1 MTTPTN
7 PNKKVCGAKLRG
19 KNATCKRWAMENGR
33 CKFHGGAT
41 PKGIA
46 SPHWKGKGTG
56 KYTTYLPED
65 VAKVYDVLAAGSE
78 WASLRGEIDL
88 LQSRVMTLLGT
99 LPEGQPPLAQ
109 WHKANRL
116 IGEWQVAAQ
125 AKNAQR
131 ANEAVV
137 ALIQTLS
144 EGLDQ
149 AGVWNEVYDVVE
161 RLRKL
166 VESERKRSLELQN
179 VLTPEQGAIIFGAMG
194 ELARLVCPEHKAAAA
209 AILYRIFPPL
219 PVSPT
224 APALEV
230 DSLESPSLPLD
241 ASALKPKDHERANG
255 R

>member
-1 MTTPTN
+1 MTTPPN
-7 PNKKVCGAKLRG
+7 PNKKVCGAKLRN
-19 KNATCKRWAMENGR
+19 KNATCKRWAMANGR

-46 SPHWKGKGTG
+46 SPHWKGKNTG
-56 KYTTYLPED
+56 KYSQYLPED
-65 VAKVYDVLAAGSE
+65 AQKIYDVLAEGGE

-88 LQSRVMTLLGT
+88 LQSRVMMLLGS
-99 LPEGQPPLAQ
+99 LPEGQPPLEQ
-109 WHKANRL
+109 WRKANRL
-116 IGEWQVAAQ
+116 FGEWQVAAQ
-125 AKNAQR
+125 AKNAQG
-131 ANEAVV
+131 ASEAVV
-137 ALIQTLS
+137 ALIQTLT

-194 ELARLVCPEHKAAAA
+194 EMARLVCPENKAAAA

-219 PVSPT
+219 PVT
-224 APALEV
+224 AARPALG
-230 DSLESPSLPLD
+230 SESRDPDRIQSV
-241 ASALKPKDHERANG
+241 
-255 R
+255 